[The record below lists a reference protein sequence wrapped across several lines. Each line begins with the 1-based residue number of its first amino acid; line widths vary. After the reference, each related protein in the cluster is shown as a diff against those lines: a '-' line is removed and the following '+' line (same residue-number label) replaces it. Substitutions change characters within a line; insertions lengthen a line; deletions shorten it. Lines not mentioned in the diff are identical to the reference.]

1 MTGTFLLRKGQRIQK
16 ERRAKME
23 KPSSQLRQR
32 ALRIQMTSGVVEVAV
47 AVVAEVRVAVD
58 EEAAVDGGVAVAEGV
73 EVGRVCES

>member
-1 MTGTFLLRKGQRIQK
+1 MTDTFLLRKGQRKK

-23 KPSSQLRQR
+23 KPSPQLRQR
-32 ALRIQMTSGVVEVAV
+32 ALRIQMTAGVVEVAV
-47 AVVAEVRVAVD
+47 AVVTEVQAALD